1 MDIELQHWK
10 TVSKNS
16 KEPEERRRA
25 NAFIR
30 SVEPIVQEITA
41 LETVRLREMEDSAN
55 SILGCLDDLWK
66 LDDYHFPQDR
76 MDRLLGISSTVFDS
90 KFKKCFKSSPLNA
103 IMCRWMFRRS
113 NCQENQE
120 RFGLETKTGRGS
132 TSLGS
137 SMHIYFS

>member
-30 SVEPIVQEITA
+30 SVEPVVQEIAA

-76 MDRLLGISSTVFDS
+76 MDRLLGISS
-90 KFKKCFKSSPLNA
+90 
-103 IMCRWMFRRS
+103 I
-113 NCQENQE
+113 
-120 RFGLETKTGRGS
+120 
-132 TSLGS
+132 
-137 SMHIYFS
+137 